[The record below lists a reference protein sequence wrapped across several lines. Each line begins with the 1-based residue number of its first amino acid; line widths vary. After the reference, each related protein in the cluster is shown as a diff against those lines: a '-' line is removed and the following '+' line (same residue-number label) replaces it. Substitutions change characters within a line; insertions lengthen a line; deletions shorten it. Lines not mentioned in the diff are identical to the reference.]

1 MNPLPAKSPL
11 EQALGG
17 QCAKGAPP
25 VLPKTTFSARA
36 LLIGERIDLRWL
48 GATDRLAASPL
59 TLSVEGGGVAVL
71 FRYGTVIFF
80 DVTPQNEEVVLARLR
95 PLVSQPHARP
105 ETEQIELRVA
115 PDRDEGMDGSTVCLR
130 DCALERLQLVA
141 EVLSKSVVLA
151 LYESRV
157 AESFQRVEPLAV
169 DLEQRGRGGRNAGEL
184 LRHLGRGLLSELKIV
199 GRVEVTDK
207 PELLWER
214 PELERLYVRLAD
226 EFEIRERHLVLER
239 KLELLSRT
247 ASTVLEL
254 LQNRRSLR
262 VEWYI
267 VILIVFEI
275 LLTLYQMFV
284 GPGGP

>member
-1 MNPLPAKSPL
+1 MQAESPL
-11 EQALGG
+11 EQALGA
-17 QCAKGAPP
+17 QCARGASPI
-25 VLPKTTFSARA
+25 LPKTTFSARA
-36 LLIGERIDLRWL
+36 LLIGERIDVRSL
-48 GATDRLAASPL
+48 GATERLAASPL
-59 TLSVEGGGVAVL
+59 TLAVAGGGVAVL
-71 FRYGTVIFF
+71 FRYGSVVFF
-80 DVTPQNEEVVLARLR
+80 DVAPQDEEAVLSRLG
-95 PLVSQPHARP
+95 PAVSQPHARP
-105 ETEQIELRVA
+105 ETEHVEIRVA
-115 PDRDEGMDGSTVCLR
+115 PDREEGMDGSTVCLR
-130 DCALERLQLVA
+130 DGTLDRLQLVA

-157 AESFQRVEPLAV
+157 AENFQRVEPLAV
-169 DLEQRGRGGRNAGEL
+169 DLEQRGRGGRNAREL
-184 LRHLGRGLLSELKIV
+184 LRHLGRGLLSELQIV

-214 PELERLYVRLAD
+214 PELERLYLRLAD

-239 KLELLSRT
+239 KLGLLSRT
-247 ASTVLEL
+247 ATTVLEL

-284 GPGGP
+284 GPGSL